1 MDTTEL
7 YVETAQEG
15 DLSSIHH
22 LIHHLIDKQADKLA
36 FAREVLATPAPGGV
50 DDASWRWWTQ
60 AVAEVAGLTPVFVVG
75 RHAPDLGDSPVFIV
89 GSAAPTFALNR
100 AEVAQQ
106 LIEIEHAANAAGAKH
121 ILLQN
126 VPAAVAGALIAHL
139 GRTMSQ
145 WGVVVSVPG
154 ERQAGA
160 SQTFEFQADPDGVDP
175 WARAEQAVKLVE
187 QAVKFVNA
195 RATTVVA
202 LPGRGYGDN
211 YISSVTVTCDP
222 VPSFVFS
229 HIDWLNTPPTSNEQR
244 PENVARWIREV
255 AEEIPLLGDEMLDGI
270 WEGKRVVIAL
280 PT

>member
-7 YVETAQEG
+7 TQVYQVYVETLQMG
-15 DLSSIHH
+15 DLSS
-22 LIHHLIDKQADKLA
+22 IHHLIDKQADKLA
-36 FAREVLATPAPGGV
+36 FAREVLAAPTPSGIDEG
-50 DDASWRWWTQ
+50 SWRWFCQ
-60 AVAEVAGLTPVFVVG
+60 HVAQDAGLTPVFIVG

-100 AEVAQQ
+100 AEVARQ

-121 ILLQN
+121 VLLQN
-126 VPAAVAGALIAHL
+126 VPAAAAGALVAHL

-154 ERQAGA
+154 ERRAGVER
-160 SQTFEFQADPDGVDP
+160 TFDFFSDPDTAQPLEYAKGSAESAAEAVAFVNGRAKTSIQPVCAGHAKMTVTADP
-175 WARAEQAVKLVE
+175 
-187 QAVKFVNA
+187 
-195 RATTVVA
+195 
-202 LPGRGYGDN
+202 
-211 YISSVTVTCDP
+211 VTP
-222 VPSFVFS
+222 FVFS

-255 AEEIPLLGDEMLDGI
+255 AEEIPLLADELLDGI
-270 WEGKRVVIAL
+270 WEGKRVVITL

>member
-1 MDTTEL
+1 MNTQEL
-7 YVETAQEG
+7 TQTYVETVQTG
-15 DLSSIHH
+15 DFSSV
-22 LIHHLIDKQADKLA
+22 HHLIDKQTDKLA
-36 FAREVLATPAPGGV
+36 FAREVLATPAPDGV
-50 DDASWRWWTQ
+50 HDDSWRWWTQ
-60 AVAEVAGLTPVFVVG
+60 AVAQDAGLTPVFIVG
-75 RHAPDLGDSPVFIV
+75 RHTPDLGDSPVFIV
-89 GSAAPTFALNR
+89 GSAAPTFSLNR
-100 AEVAQQ
+100 AEVARQ

-154 ERQAGA
+154 ERQAGV
-160 SQTFEFQADPDGVDP
+160 SKTFKFEADPDGVDP
-175 WARAEQAVKLVE
+175 WARAEQAVKMVE

-211 YISSVTVTCDP
+211 YISSITVTVDP
-222 VPSFVFS
+222 VTPFVFS
-229 HIDWLNTPPTSNEQR
+229 HIEWLNTPPASSEQR

-255 AEEIPLLGDEMLDGI
+255 AKEIPPQTDDLLDGI
-270 WEGKRVVIAL
+270 WEGKRVVITL